1 MLAPKTQGLE
11 PFNGSNLFAESSHKQ
26 NLFVSRVGFRKS
38 PSVTEKASSS
48 GPALLRETHFRN
60 LWGGNLF
67 SNTGTFMMIIAA
79 GWEMSSLTKNAAL
92 VAMVQTALSLPFFF
106 FVIPGGILT
115 DLINHRR
122 LLIAAQTWMMISVGL
137 IAWCSWSGRLTPW
150 LLLGL
155 LTLVGIGTA
164 VHQPAWKTLLQD
176 LVAREESAAAVALNS
191 LNYNIGQ
198 ALGPFLGGMLAGVGG
213 VASVFVCKALSY
225 VSVIGALWPIPDDR
239 LPKPKT
245 GLTASSVIFSLGE
258 GFAFLRTSPILGGIL
273 LRYALFI
280 LPASGMMALLPLE
293 ARRELG
299 TGVFGYGTLMGVLGV
314 GELLGALGVGA
325 VVGAFFIPGLKQKF
339 SIDSV
344 ATVTLVCFSL
354 CVLGVS
360 QWNSMLLDDLFL
372 IVGGVSWSI
381 MTVTHQVAVQFC
393 SPDWVRG
400 RTTSFYM
407 LTLQG
412 ATAVGSMA
420 FGWIAELT
428 SISQSIML
436 CAVVSMIG
444 ILLIRRFP
452 LTDKDSSE

>member
-1 MLAPKTQGLE
+1 MAKVFGPGFGLLE
-11 PFNGSNLFAESSHKQ
+11 Q
-26 NLFVSRVGFRKS
+26 RD
-38 PSVTEKASSS
+38 
-48 GPALLRETHFRN
+48 FRN
-60 LWGGNLF
+60 LWGGNLL

-79 GWEMSSLTKNAAL
+79 GWEMSSLTTNAAL

-115 DLINHRR
+115 DLVNHRR
-122 LLIAAQTWMMISVGL
+122 LLILAQTWMMISVAV
-137 IAWCSWSGRLTPW
+137 IAWCSWTHLLTPW

-164 VHQPAWKTLLQD
+164 VHQPAWKTILQD
-176 LVAREESAAAVALNS
+176 LVTREQSASAVALNS

-198 ALGPFLGGMLAGVGG
+198 ALGPFLGGLLAGIIG
-213 VASVFVCKALSY
+213 VAGVFACKALSY
-225 VSVIGALWPIPDDR
+225 LSVIGALWPIPDER
-239 LPKPKT
+239 MPKPKT
-245 GLTASSVIFSLGE
+245 GVTPSSVISSLGE

-273 LRYALFI
+273 VRYALFI

-293 ARRELG
+293 ARREIG
-299 TGVFGYGTLMGVLGV
+299 TGVFGYGSLMSVLGV

-325 VVGAFFIPGLKQKF
+325 VVGALFIPGLKQRF
-339 SIDSV
+339 SLDLV
-344 ATVTLVCFSL
+344 VTITLACFSL
-354 CVLGVS
+354 CTLGVS
-360 QWNSMLLDDLFL
+360 QWNSMLLDDIFL
-372 IVGGVSWSI
+372 IVGGIAWSV

-412 ATAVGSMA
+412 ATALGSLT
-420 FGWIAELT
+420 FGWIAQLT
-428 SISQSIML
+428 TIRESIML
-436 CAVVSMIG
+436 CAVVSMFG

-452 LTDKDSSE
+452 LTDATSAE

>member
-1 MLAPKTQGLE
+1 MSGEKT
-11 PFNGSNLFAESSHKQ
+11 
-26 NLFVSRVGFRKS
+26 
-38 PSVTEKASSS
+38 SSS
-48 GPALLRETHFRN
+48 GFTLFSDSHFRN

-79 GWEMSSLTKNAAL
+79 GWEMTSLTQNAAL

-106 FVIPGGILT
+106 FVIPGGIIT
-115 DLINHRR
+115 DLVNHRR
-122 LLIAAQTWMMISVGL
+122 LLILTQTWMLVAVAL
-137 IAWCSWSGRLTPW
+137 IAWFSWTGRLSPW

-164 VHQPAWKTLLQD
+164 VHQPAWKTILQD
-176 LVAREESAAAVALNS
+176 LVKREESASAVALNS
-191 LNYNIGQ
+191 LNCNIGQ
-198 ALGPFLGGMLAGVGG
+198 ALGPFLGGILAGVGG
-213 VASVFVCKALSY
+213 VASVFACKALSY
-225 VSVIGALWPIPDDR
+225 VSVIGALWSIPDDR

-245 GLTASSVIFSLGE
+245 GVTPASVISSLGE
-258 GFAFLRTSPILGGIL
+258 GLSFLKTSPLLGGIL
-273 LRYALFI
+273 LRYGLFI

-299 TGVFGYGTLMGVLGV
+299 TGVFGYGALMSILGV

-325 VVGAFFIPGLKQKF
+325 VVGAFFIPGLKQRF
-339 SIDSV
+339 SLDSLV
-344 ATVTLVCFSL
+344 MVTLFVFSL
-354 CVLGVS
+354 SVLGVS
-360 QWNSMLLDDLFL
+360 QWNSMLLDDIFL
-372 IVGGVSWSI
+372 IIAGISWSL

-412 ATAVGSMA
+412 MTAIGSMA
-420 FGWIAELT
+420 FGWIAQLT
-428 SISQSIML
+428 TIRESIML
-436 CAVVSMIG
+436 CAVVAMLG

-452 LTDKDSSE
+452 LINESSAE

>member
-1 MLAPKTQGLE
+1 MIKKIL
-11 PFNGSNLFAESSHKQ
+11 
-26 NLFVSRVGFRKS
+26 
-38 PSVTEKASSS
+38 
-48 GPALLRETHFRN
+48 GPASGLLEERDFRN
-60 LWGGNLF
+60 LWGGNLL

-79 GWEMSSLTKNAAL
+79 GWEMSSLTQNAAL

-106 FVIPGGILT
+106 FVIPGGIMT

-122 LLIAAQTWMMISVGL
+122 LLILVQIWMLLAVAL
-137 IAWCSWSGRLTPW
+137 IAWCSWTGRITPW

-155 LTLVGIGTA
+155 LTLIGIGTA

-176 LVAREESAAAVALNS
+176 LVTREQSASAVALNS

-198 ALGPFLGGMLAGVGG
+198 AIGPFLGGMLAGIGG
-213 VASVFVCKALSY
+213 AASVFACKAVSY
-225 VSVIGALWPIPDDR
+225 VSVIGALWSIPDER

-245 GLTASSVIFSLGE
+245 GVTASTVISSLGE

-293 ARRELG
+293 ARREIG
-299 TGVFGYGTLMGVLGV
+299 TGVFGYGALMSTLGV

-325 VVGAFFIPGLKQKF
+325 VVGAFFVPGLKQRF
-339 SIDSV
+339 SIDTV
-344 ATVTLVCFSL
+344 VMVTLVCFSL

-360 QWNSMLLDDLFL
+360 QWNSMLLDDIFL
-372 IVGGVSWSI
+372 IVGGASWSV

-412 ATAVGSMA
+412 ATAIGSMA
-420 FGWIAELT
+420 FGWIAQFTTIRE
-428 SISQSIML
+428 SIML
-436 CAVVSMIG
+436 CAVVSMLG
-444 ILLIRRFP
+444 LLLIRRFP
-452 LTDKDSSE
+452 LTDHSSQE

>member
-1 MLAPKTQGLE
+1 MIKKLFGPGFGLLA
-11 PFNGSNLFAESSHKQ
+11 Q
-26 NLFVSRVGFRKS
+26 ND
-38 PSVTEKASSS
+38 
-48 GPALLRETHFRN
+48 FRN
-60 LWGGNLF
+60 LWIGNFF

-79 GWEMSSLTKNAAL
+79 GWEMSSLTQNAAL

-122 LLIAAQTWMMISVGL
+122 LLIAAQSWMMVSVAL
-137 IAWCSWSGRLTPW
+137 IAWCSWTGRLTPW
-150 LLLGL
+150 LLLSL

-164 VHQPAWKTLLQD
+164 IHQPAWKTILQD
-176 LVAREESAAAVALNS
+176 LVTREQSASAVALNS

-198 ALGPFLGGMLAGVGG
+198 ALGPFLGGLLSGALGAAGV
-213 VASVFVCKALSY
+213 FLCKALSY
-225 VSVIGALWPIPDDR
+225 LTVIGALWPIPDDR

-245 GLTASSVIFSLGE
+245 GVSSSSVVSSLGE
-258 GFAFLRTSPILGGIL
+258 GFSFLKTSPILGGIL
-273 LRYALFI
+273 VRYALFI

-293 ARRELG
+293 ARREIG

-314 GELLGALGVGA
+314 GELLGALGIGA
-325 VVGAFFIPGLKQKF
+325 VVGALFIPGLKQRF
-339 SIDSV
+339 SLDRV
-344 ATVTLVCFSL
+344 VTATLVCFSL
-354 CVLGVS
+354 CTLGVS
-360 QWNSMLLDDLFL
+360 QWDSMLLDDLFL

-412 ATAVGSMA
+412 ATALGSLT
-420 FGWIAELT
+420 FGWIAQLT
-428 SISQSIML
+428 TIRESIML

-452 LTDKDSSE
+452 LTNNDSAE

>member
-1 MLAPKTQGLE
+1 MIKKIL
-11 PFNGSNLFAESSHKQ
+11 
-26 NLFVSRVGFRKS
+26 
-38 PSVTEKASSS
+38 
-48 GPALLRETHFRN
+48 GPASGLLEERDFRN
-60 LWGGNLF
+60 LWGGNLL

-79 GWEMSSLTKNAAL
+79 GWEMSSLTQNAAL

-106 FVIPGGILT
+106 FVIPGGIMT

-122 LLIAAQTWMMISVGL
+122 LLILVQIWMLLAVAL
-137 IAWCSWSGRLTPW
+137 IAWCSWTGRITPW

-155 LTLVGIGTA
+155 LTLIGIGTA

-176 LVAREESAAAVALNS
+176 LVTREQSASAVALNS

-198 ALGPFLGGMLAGVGG
+198 AIGPFLGGMLAGIGG
-213 VASVFVCKALSY
+213 AASVFACKAVSY
-225 VSVIGALWPIPDDR
+225 VSVIGALWSIPDER

-245 GLTASSVIFSLGE
+245 GVTASTVISSLGE

-293 ARRELG
+293 ARREIG
-299 TGVFGYGTLMGVLGV
+299 TGVFGYGALMSTLGV

-325 VVGAFFIPGLKQKF
+325 VVGAFFVPGLKQRF

-344 ATVTLVCFSL
+344 VMVTLFCFSL
-354 CVLGVS
+354 SVLGVS
-360 QWNSMLLDDLFL
+360 QWNSMLLDDVFL
-372 IVGGVSWSI
+372 IVGGVAWSV
-381 MTVTHQVAVQFC
+381 MNVTHQVAVQFC

-412 ATAVGSMA
+412 ATAIGSMA
-420 FGWIAELT
+420 FGWIAQFTTIRE
-428 SISQSIML
+428 SIML
-436 CAVVSMIG
+436 CAVVSMLG
-444 ILLIRRFP
+444 LLLIRRFP
-452 LTDKDSSE
+452 LTDHSSQE

>member
-1 MLAPKTQGLE
+1 MSGEKT
-11 PFNGSNLFAESSHKQ
+11 
-26 NLFVSRVGFRKS
+26 
-38 PSVTEKASSS
+38 SSS
-48 GPALLRETHFRN
+48 GFTLFSDRHFRN

-79 GWEMSSLTKNAAL
+79 GWEMTSLTQNAAL

-106 FVIPGGILT
+106 FVIPGGIIT
-115 DLINHRR
+115 DLVNHRR
-122 LLIAAQTWMMISVGL
+122 LLILTQTWMLVAVAL
-137 IAWCSWSGRLTPW
+137 IAWFSWTGRLSPW

-164 VHQPAWKTLLQD
+164 VHQPAWKTILQD
-176 LVAREESAAAVALNS
+176 LVKREESASAVALNS

-198 ALGPFLGGMLAGVGG
+198 ALGPFLGGILAGVGG
-213 VASVFVCKALSY
+213 VASVFACKALSY
-225 VSVIGALWPIPDDR
+225 VSVIGALWSIPDDR

-245 GLTASSVIFSLGE
+245 GVTPASVISSLGE
-258 GFAFLRTSPILGGIL
+258 GLSFLKTSPLLGGIL
-273 LRYALFI
+273 LRYGLFI

-299 TGVFGYGTLMGVLGV
+299 TGVFGYGALMSVLGV

-325 VVGAFFIPGLKQKF
+325 VVGAFFIPGLKQRF
-339 SIDSV
+339 SLDSLV
-344 ATVTLVCFSL
+344 MVTLFVFSL
-354 CVLGVS
+354 SVLGLS
-360 QWNSMLLDDLFL
+360 QWNSMLLDDFFL
-372 IVGGVSWSI
+372 IIAGISWSL

-412 ATAVGSMA
+412 MTAIGSMA
-420 FGWIAELT
+420 FGWIAQLT
-428 SISQSIML
+428 TIRESIML
-436 CAVVSMIG
+436 CAVVAMLG
-444 ILLIRRFP
+444 ILLVRRFP
-452 LTDKDSSE
+452 LINESSAE

>member
-1 MLAPKTQGLE
+1 
-11 PFNGSNLFAESSHKQ
+11 
-26 NLFVSRVGFRKS
+26 
-38 PSVTEKASSS
+38 
-48 GPALLRETHFRN
+48 
-60 LWGGNLF
+60 
-67 SNTGTFMMIIAA
+67 MMIIAA
-79 GWEMSSLTKNAAL
+79 GWEMSSLTQNAAL

-106 FVIPGGILT
+106 FVIPGGIMT
-115 DLINHRR
+115 DLVNHRR
-122 LLIAAQTWMMISVGL
+122 LLILVQTWMLVAVAV
-137 IAWCSWSGRLTPW
+137 IAWCSWTGRLTPW

-176 LVAREESAAAVALNS
+176 LVKREESASAVALNS

-198 ALGPFLGGMLAGVGG
+198 ALGPFLGGMLAGVSGA
-213 VASVFVCKALSY
+213 ASVFACKALSY

-245 GLTASSVIFSLGE
+245 GVTALIVISSLGE
-258 GFAFLRTSPILGGIL
+258 GLSFLKTSPLLGGIL
-273 LRYALFI
+273 LRYGLFI

-293 ARRELG
+293 ARREIG
-299 TGVFGYGTLMGVLGV
+299 TGVFGYGALMSVLGV

-339 SIDSV
+339 SIDTV
-344 ATVTLVCFSL
+344 VMVTLVCFSL

-360 QWNSMLLDDLFL
+360 QWNSMLLDDIFL
-372 IVGGVSWSI
+372 IVGGASWSV

-407 LTLQG
+407 LTMQG
-412 ATAVGSMA
+412 ATAIGSMT
-420 FGWIAELT
+420 FGWIAQLT
-428 SISQSIML
+428 TIRESIML
-436 CAVVSMIG
+436 CAVVSLLG

-452 LTDKDSSE
+452 LTNKDSAE

>member
-1 MLAPKTQGLE
+1 M
-11 PFNGSNLFAESSHKQ
+11 
-26 NLFVSRVGFRKS
+26 KS
-38 PSVTEKASSS
+38 GEKASTT
-48 GPALLRETHFRN
+48 GLALLRETHFRN

-79 GWEMSSLTKNAAL
+79 GWEMTSLTKNAAL

-106 FVIPGGILT
+106 FVIPGGIVT
-115 DLINHRR
+115 DLVNHRR
-122 LLIAAQTWMMISVGL
+122 LLILTQTWMMAAVAM
-137 IAWCSWSGRLTPW
+137 IAWCSWTGRLTPW

-155 LTLVGIGTA
+155 LTFVGIGTA

-176 LVAREESAAAVALNS
+176 LVKREQSASAVALNS

-198 ALGPFLGGMLAGVGG
+198 ALGPLLGGILAGVGG
-213 VASVFVCKALSY
+213 VASVFACKALSY
-225 VSVIGALWPIPDDR
+225 VSVIGALWTIPDDR

-245 GLTASSVIFSLGE
+245 GITASSVIASLGE
-258 GFAFLRTSPILGGIL
+258 GLSFLKTSPLLGGIL
-273 LRYALFI
+273 LRYGLFI

-299 TGVFGYGTLMGVLGV
+299 TGVFGYGALMSVLGV

-325 VVGAFFIPGLKQKF
+325 VVGAFFIPGLKQRF
-339 SIDSV
+339 SLDSLV
-344 ATVTLVCFSL
+344 MVTLLIFSL
-354 CVLGVS
+354 SVLGVS
-360 QWNSMLLDDLFL
+360 QWNSMLLDDIFL
-372 IVGGVSWSI
+372 IIGGISWSL

-412 ATAVGSMA
+412 MTAIGSMA
-420 FGWIAELT
+420 FGWIAQLT
-428 SISQSIML
+428 TIRESIML

-452 LTDKDSSE
+452 LTDASSAE

>member
-1 MLAPKTQGLE
+1 MIKKLLGPGFGLLE
-11 PFNGSNLFAESSHKQ
+11 Q
-26 NLFVSRVGFRKS
+26 RD
-38 PSVTEKASSS
+38 
-48 GPALLRETHFRN
+48 FRN

-79 GWEMSSLTKNAAL
+79 GWEMSSLTQNAAL

-106 FVIPGGILT
+106 FVIPGGIMT
-115 DLINHRR
+115 DLVNHRR
-122 LLIAAQTWMMISVGL
+122 LLILVQTWMLVAVAV
-137 IAWCSWSGRLTPW
+137 IAWCSWTGRLTPW

-176 LVAREESAAAVALNS
+176 LVKREESASAVALNS

-198 ALGPFLGGMLAGVGG
+198 ALGPFLGGMLAGVSGA
-213 VASVFVCKALSY
+213 ASVFACKALSY

-245 GLTASSVIFSLGE
+245 GVTALIVISSLGE
-258 GFAFLRTSPILGGIL
+258 GLSFLKTSPLLGGIL
-273 LRYALFI
+273 LRYGLFI

-293 ARRELG
+293 ARREIG
-299 TGVFGYGTLMGVLGV
+299 TGVFGYGALMSVLGV

-339 SIDSV
+339 SIDTV
-344 ATVTLVCFSL
+344 VMVTLVCFSL

-360 QWNSMLLDDLFL
+360 QWNSMLLDDIFL
-372 IVGGVSWSI
+372 IVGGASWSV

-407 LTLQG
+407 LTMQG
-412 ATAVGSMA
+412 ATAIGSMT
-420 FGWIAELT
+420 FGWIAQLT
-428 SISQSIML
+428 TIRESIML
-436 CAVVSMIG
+436 CAVVSLLG

-452 LTDKDSSE
+452 LTNKDSAE